1 MLDPSNFQN
10 LVVSSAL
17 QRNIYTPMF
26 LAALFTI
33 TKIWKQPKVL
43 SLDEDSTHTHTHTRI
58 YVGILFSS
66 VVRWRQY
73 THTHTHTHTYICWN
87 IIQPLKKEIQ
97 KKRKILL
104 FVTTIF
110 IGRTEAEAETSIL
123 WPSDTKNWLIGIDPD
138 AGKDWRPEKGT
149 TEDEM
154 VGWHQRLNGHEFE

>member
-26 LAALFTI
+26 LAALFII

-43 SLDEDSTHTHTHTRI
+43 LLDE
-58 YVGILFSS
+58 
-66 VVRWRQY
+66 WRQY
-73 THTHTHTHTYICWN
+73 THTHTHTHTHTYICWN
-87 IIQPLKKEIQ
+87 IIQPLKKEILK
-97 KKRKILL
+97 KKRKILP
-104 FVTTIF
+104 FVTTFF

-123 WPSDTKNWLIGIDPD
+123 WPPDTKNWLVGKDPD
-138 AGKDWRPEKGT
+138 AGKDWRQEKGT